1 MIFCLADDII
11 KQNRNKRR
19 NEKGGS
25 KKANASKDQKNRN
38 HRSNVG
44 NKRNN
49 KNDKND
55 KMMDTTPIS
64 SSNNGIQKNRGRN
77 HSHRRNDSRGSRDSR
92 DNRNCSSSSGN
103 RGNLIVRSNSGRPNS
118 FRPSNSSSR
127 NKPVT
132 SSTPGLRQPWEK
144 LPTAPLPAEPLK
156 ISIRNE
162 LAEKP
167 IRRSDMMMDTDT
179 AAAVPSRPAFSTSSS
194 YEPRDS
200 LAAREE
206 YRIGNR
212 FSTQG
217 MAIDYQ
223 LPSGASYDTRPARRY

>member
-1 MIFCLADDII
+1 MCFCLVDDII

-25 KKANASKDQKNRN
+25 KKKNASNDQKNRN

-64 SSNNGIQKNRGRN
+64 SNNNGGVQKNRGRS
-77 HSHRRNDSRGSRDSR
+77 HSHRRNDSRDSRDSR
-92 DNRNCSSSSGN
+92 DNRNRSSAN
-103 RGNLIVRSNSGRPNS
+103 RGNLIVRANSGRPS
-118 FRPSNSSSR
+118 GFRPTNSR
-127 NKPVT
+127 NKLVS

-167 IRRSDMMMDTDT
+167 VRRSDMMMDTDS
-179 AAAVPSRPAFSTSSS
+179 ASSVPSRPAFSSSS